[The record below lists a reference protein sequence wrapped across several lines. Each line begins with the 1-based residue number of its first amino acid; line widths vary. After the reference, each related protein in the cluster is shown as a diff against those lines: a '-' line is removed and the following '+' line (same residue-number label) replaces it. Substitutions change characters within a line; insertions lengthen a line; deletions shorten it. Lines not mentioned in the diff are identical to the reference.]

1 MSIAKPSNNAL
12 LYIEPSGVTSG
23 HTCMDQEQIKQ
34 AEAKVEQWL
43 ADKHHRRCCKAAL
56 VAANAV
62 ILAGLTFGLSI
73 LWINE
78 LRKAGSCHRKEEKQ
92 G

>member
-1 MSIAKPSNNAL
+1 MA
-12 LYIEPSGVTSG
+12 EG

-34 AEAKVEQWL
+34 AEEKVEHWL
-43 ADKHHRRCCKAAL
+43 EDKQHRRYCKAAL

-62 ILAGLTFGLSI
+62 VLAGLTFGLSI

-78 LRKAGSCHRKEEKQ
+78 LRKATCCHRKEEKQ